1 MKKPT
6 ATLLMM
12 AAVMLSTTVFAAS
25 EAGVPTFEFL
35 DADQDGYISSKEAA
49 TYEDLA
55 SVFEKVDVNKDGK
68 LDQTEYAAFSQ
79 NAEQAEPEQTEQK
92 G

>member
-1 MKKPT
+1 MKKLT

-12 AAVMLSTTVFAAS
+12 AGAVMLSTTVFAAS
-25 EAGVPTFEFL
+25 ESAVPTFEFL
-35 DADQDGYISSKEAA
+35 DADRDGYISTEEAA
-49 TYEDLA
+49 TYKDLA
-55 SVFEKVDVNKDGK
+55 SVFEKIDVNKDGK

-79 NAEQAEPEQTEQK
+79 SAEQTEQK